1 MQAPPWR
8 AVARGRLS
16 ENVEMYLETI
26 YVLTE
31 GGAVART
38 KDIASEW
45 KVSQPSATEMVQ
57 KLAAAG
63 FVHYEPY
70 RGASLTPEGLVLG
83 RAVIRKHRLLE
94 RFLVDVVGVPREAA
108 EDPACAMEHAIPPEM
123 ERWVCE
129 LLGHPATAVDGAPIP
144 PGPCCPPRGAEA
156 QTGEGQSLS
165 PDAPQGIL

>member
-1 MQAPPWR
+1 MS
-8 AVARGRLS
+8 ARKGLS

-57 KLAAAG
+57 KLAAQG
-63 FVHYEPY
+63 YLHYEPY
-70 RGASLTPEGLVLG
+70 KGASLTEEGLVLG

-94 RFLVDVVGVPREAA
+94 RFLVDVVGVPKDQAA
-108 EDPACAMEHAIPPEM
+108 DSACAMEHVIPGRM
-123 ERWVCE
+123 EAWVCE
-129 LLGHPATAVDGAPIP
+129 LLGHPAASLAGEPIP
-144 PGPCCPPRGAEA
+144 PGPCCPTPGRA
-156 QTGEGQSLS
+156 Q
-165 PDAPQGIL
+165 P